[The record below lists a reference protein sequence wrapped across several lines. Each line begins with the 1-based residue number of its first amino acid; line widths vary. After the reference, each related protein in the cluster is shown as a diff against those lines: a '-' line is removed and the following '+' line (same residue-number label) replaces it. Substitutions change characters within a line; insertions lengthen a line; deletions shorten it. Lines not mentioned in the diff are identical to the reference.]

1 MNAETFSR
9 YLQDRSLLHQLPY
22 EELKTMAMQYPFCQ
36 PLQLLL
42 LRKSLQDRRQDWDTV
57 LARVAATTSDRS
69 LLYAE
74 VEAYLETA
82 PEEEVFQLSE
92 DYLELNSLEE
102 KPAEALELSDLDIN
116 PEPSESVLE
125 LDFGF
130 DTDAPGEAD
139 HSPESDTPA
148 AGVGE
153 ELNLSMADELNGQET
168 DIEAWKNQE
177 LQALESALNEVTPDG
192 AAHPELEE
200 PYFSGIA
207 EEQVGDPSL
216 EASFFNAIADAVA
229 VAGLI
234 SQVTYYEQ
242 EESPG
247 ADRMAPHEPL
257 HGPKPSPRPKSS
269 FSSWVAQFQPPDIQ
283 TQLSEIMESK
293 KMEDNRKTQKK
304 EKKANPNSKVDEIVL
319 QSITE
324 NGDLVSE
331 TLARVLAQQGQ
342 HEKAEEMYRRL
353 MLVFPEKSDYFAQQ
367 ILNIKSD

>member
-42 LRKSLQDRRQDWDTV
+42 LRKSLQDRREDWDAV

-92 DYLELNSLEE
+92 DYLELSSLEE
-102 KPAEALELSDLDIN
+102 DSEEALELSDLDIN
-116 PEPSESVLE
+116 PEPSESTLE

-130 DTDAPGEAD
+130 DAEAPGEAD
-139 HSPESDTPA
+139 HSPESDTPT
-148 AGVGE
+148 AGLGE
-153 ELNLSMADELNGQET
+153 KLDLPRVDTTDGQET

-177 LQALESALNEVTPDG
+177 LEALESTLNEVSPDT
-192 AAHPELEE
+192 AAHPGAESRGSA
-200 PYFSGIA
+200 PA
-207 EEQVGDPSL
+207 EESTHTAFPAVPFDH
-216 EASFFNAIADAVA
+216 AIATAIA
-229 VAGLI
+229 VAGLLKPVA
-234 SQVTYYEQ
+234 QPAP
-242 EESPG
+242 EEAPV

-257 HGPKPSPRPKSS
+257 HAPKPSPRPKNS
-269 FSSWVAQFQPPDIQ
+269 FTSWVAQFQPPDIQ

-293 KMEDNRKTQKK
+293 KMEDNRKTRKRKK
-304 EKKANPNSKVDEIVL
+304 KRHPTSKVDEIVL

-324 NGDLVSE
+324 NGNLVSE
-331 TLARVLAQQGQ
+331 TLAKVLAQQGQ
-342 HEKAEEMYRRL
+342 YEKAEEMYRRL

>member
-42 LRKSLQDRRQDWDTV
+42 LRKSLQDRREDWDAV

-92 DYLELNSLEE
+92 DYLELSSLEE
-102 KPAEALELSDLDIN
+102 EPAEALELSDLDIH
-116 PEPSESVLE
+116 PEPSESALE

-130 DTDAPGEAD
+130 GADAPGEAD
-139 HSPESDTPA
+139 HSPESDTPT

-153 ELNLSMADELNGQET
+153 ELDLSRVDVPAGAET
-168 DIEAWKNQE
+168 DIEAWKKQE
-177 LQALESALNEVTPDG
+177 LEALESSLDEVTPDIT
-192 AAHPELEE
+192 AHPGLEE
-200 PYFSGIA
+200 HSKASTEESVNA
-207 EEQVGDPSL
+207 ETPALPFQH
-216 EASFFNAIADAVA
+216 AIATAIA
-229 VAGLI
+229 VAGLLKPMA
-234 SQVTYYEQ
+234 QPAPKEA
-242 EESPG
+242 PA

-257 HGPKPSPRPKSS
+257 HAPKPSPRPKSS

-293 KMEDNRKTQKK
+293 KMEDIRRTRKKK
-304 EKKANPNSKVDEIVL
+304 KKGHPTSKVDEIVL

-324 NGDLVSE
+324 NGNLVSE
-331 TLARVLAQQGQ
+331 TLAKVLAQQGQ
-342 HEKAEEMYRRL
+342 YEKAEEMYRRL

>member
-1 MNAETFSR
+1 
-9 YLQDRSLLHQLPY
+9 
-22 EELKTMAMQYPFCQ
+22 MAMQYPFCQ

-42 LRKSLQDRRQDWDTV
+42 LRKSLQDRREDWETA

-74 VEAYLETA
+74 VGAYLEMA

-92 DYLELNSLEE
+92 DYLELSSLGEE
-102 KPAEALELSDLDIN
+102 PTEALELSDLDVN
-116 PEPSESVLE
+116 PEPSESALE

-130 DTDAPGEAD
+130 DADPPGEAD
-139 HSPESDTPA
+139 HSPESDTPT

-153 ELNLSMADELNGQET
+153 ELDLSRVDATDGQEA

-177 LQALESALNEVTPDG
+177 LEALESALNDITPDN
-192 AAHPELEE
+192 AVHPTLEE
-200 PYFSGIA
+200 HTSG
-207 EEQVGDPSL
+207 PT
-216 EASFFNAIADAVA
+216 EASIKADAFTVPFHHAIATAIT
-229 VAGLI
+229 VAGLMKPI
-234 SQVTYYEQ
+234 AQPAP
-242 EESPG
+242 EESPV

-257 HGPKPSPRPKSS
+257 HAPKPAPRPKSS

-293 KMEDNRKTQKK
+293 KMEDNRKTGKHKK
-304 EKKANPNSKVDEIVL
+304 KGHPTSKVDEIVL

-324 NGDLVSE
+324 NGNLVSE
-331 TLARVLAQQGQ
+331 TLAKVLAQQGQ
-342 HEKAEEMYRRL
+342 YEKAEEMYRRL